1 MAEERDLRFRCAD
14 VGDPNCKWETRG
26 KSEEEVMRDVERHGR
41 EAHDLHMSDDLKNRV
56 RSKIRPAA

>member
-1 MAEERDLRFRCAD
+1 MAQEKNLRFRCSE

-26 KSEEEVMRDVERHGR
+26 NNEEEVMRDVERHGR
-41 EAHDLHMSDDLKNRV
+41 EAHNLHMDEDLKKRV